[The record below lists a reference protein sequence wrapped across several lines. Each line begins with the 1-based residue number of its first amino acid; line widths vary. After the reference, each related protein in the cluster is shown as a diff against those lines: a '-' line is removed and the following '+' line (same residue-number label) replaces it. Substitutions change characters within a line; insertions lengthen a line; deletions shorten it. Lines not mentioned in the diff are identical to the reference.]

1 MPISIAKVSLARV
14 DALSVYTLVLAQ
26 CLALQVVKDAQTL
39 TWHVTGAWRALP
51 TVALALAV
59 LRAHARP
66 GDTRSALALA
76 AAGLLALT
84 VNGSQSNHVLLEL
97 ALCAATLLAAPGGC
111 FSRSEARRDASRRF
125 FSHAS
130 RRVRNLIYGFRF
142 RLFRRAFLLLL
153 LLLRLG
159 RDDGFAVR

>member
-1 MPISIAKVSLARV
+1 MPISIPQVSLARV

-39 TWHVTGAWRALP
+39 TWHVAGAWRALP

-59 LRAHARP
+59 FRAHARP
-66 GDTRSALALA
+66 GDTRSTLALA

-97 ALCAATLLAAPGGC
+97 ALCAATLLAAPGTASSPLRDSSSSFWPKIC
-111 FSRSEARRDASRRF
+111 CSTLAMLSALPFSSS
-125 FSHAS
+125 
-130 RRVRNLIYGFRF
+130 
-142 RLFRRAFLLLL
+142 
-153 LLLRLG
+153 
-159 RDDGFAVR
+159 